1 MVWPCRFAIV
11 RERKALRFDLSR
23 FAVFFDSSW
32 LFDFRF
38 SLHFSFFRC
47 NGLLFKTFRVSWFF
61 RAKSVRF
68 TTVRLFAFRLSAC
81 SLAFSAYPPPTAV
94 CKHSTTCR
102 CTDKCSGCGMGL
114 EKCRSLTI
122 LCYHSGDNTC
132 DWCYL
137 GCAWTCQD
145 MPTALLAAVLEEV
158 LHLLSSSLSTH
169 RTHSQPCQ
177 YSHAVE
183 SCLGSIVEVALVS
196 LAVASA
202 RRFGSPRRFRQNK
215 PQYQHFAK
223 ITAATFQFYHAED
236 PFVFATHHPTT
247 LHVVVQAGC
256 TPNSSASEARLDLPF
271 IHLVA
276 VASEEDLAR
285 YRKALHSVRGFTCSH
300 VPLAARAALALA

>member
-1 MVWPCRFAIV
+1 MQFGI
-11 RERKALRFDLSR
+11 L
-23 FAVFFDSSW
+23 
-32 LFDFRF
+32 
-38 SLHFSFFRC
+38 
-47 NGLLFKTFRVSWFF
+47 
-61 RAKSVRF
+61 
-68 TTVRLFAFRLSAC
+68 RLSA
-81 SLAFSAYPPPTAV
+81 PTAV

-114 EKCRSLTI
+114 ERCRSLTI

-169 RTHSQPCQ
+169 RTHFQPCQ

-202 RRFGSPRRFRQNK
+202 RRFDSPRRFRQNK
-215 PQYQHFAK
+215 PQYQHRPLQRSRPPPSNFTMLRTCLSLQHT
-223 ITAATFQFYHAED
+223 IRHRY
-236 PFVFATHHPTT
+236 T
-247 LHVVVQAGC
+247 L
-256 TPNSSASEARLDLPF
+256 
-271 IHLVA
+271 
-276 VASEEDLAR
+276 
-285 YRKALHSVRGFTCSH
+285 
-300 VPLAARAALALA
+300 